1 MAQDVLNAL
10 TLGSLYLLFALGM
23 SLAWGTI
30 GILNFAHGSIFMFAA
45 FTAHLVVR
53 EVSLPMPVMLL
64 IGVLGGAVLSLLVQL
79 LVFEPIQRRAKDHR
93 QAELQ
98 ILVGGIGIAI
108 VPLAIAQ
115 NRTGSVPFGYSNGTF
130 RVDTYDLGF
139 LRISN
144 VQIVTLVAAFGL
156 ALLIGWWLKA
166 ARPGL
171 ALRGIGVDAEVASL
185 MGVDRRRL
193 ALLTM
198 AVAGALA
205 GLAGV
210 LLTYY
215 LGSIAPET
223 GDAFLLKA
231 FAAIIL
237 GGVGSIAGV
246 VLGAVVLAGIET
258 LVLVTTSGTWTPAIA
273 FGVIFLMLLVRP
285 NGLLGRQEVRRT

>member
-45 FTAHLVVR
+45 FTAHLLVQ
-53 EVSLPMPVMLL
+53 EVALPMVALIAVGVAAGALL
-64 IGVLGGAVLSLLVQL
+64 SVLVQL
-79 LVFEPIQRRAKDHR
+79 LVFEPIQRRAKDKHK
-93 QAELQ
+93 AELQ
-98 ILVGGIGIAI
+98 ILIGGIGVAI

-115 NRTGSVPFGYSNGTF
+115 YLTRSVPFGYSAGRFQVNS
-130 RVDTYDLGF
+130 YDLGF
-139 LRISN
+139 VRVSN
-144 VQIVTLVAAFGL
+144 VQVITLAAAFGL
-156 ALLIGWWLKA
+156 AALIGWWLKA

-171 ALRGIGVDAEVASL
+171 ALRGIGVDAEVASM

-246 VLGAVVLAGIET
+246 TIGALFLAGVET
-258 LVLVTTSGTWTPAIA
+258 LVLVTTSGAWAPAIA
-273 FGVIFLMLLVRP
+273 FGVLFLMLLVRP

>member
-1 MAQDVLNAL
+1 MAQNVLNAL

-30 GILNFAHGSIFMFAA
+30 GILNFAHGSIFVFAA
-45 FTAHLVVR
+45 YAAHLLVA
-53 EVSLPMPVMLL
+53 EVSLPMPAMLA
-64 IGVLGGAVLSLLVQL
+64 VGAVVGAALSLLVQVL
-79 LVFEPIQRRAKDHR
+79 AFEPIQRRTSDHR
-93 QAELQ
+93 KAEMQ
-98 ILVGGIGIAI
+98 ILVGGIGIAFI
-108 VPLAIAQ
+108 PLAVVQ
-115 NRTGSVPFGYSNGTF
+115 YLTRSVPFGYSAGTF
-130 RVDTYDLGF
+130 RVTTWELGWVR
-139 LRISN
+139 LSN
-144 VQIVTLVAAFGL
+144 VQLVILVAALGL
-156 ALLIGWWLKA
+156 AGIIGWWLYA

-171 ALRGIGVDAEVASL
+171 ALRAIGVDAEVASM

-198 AVAGALA
+198 AVAGGLA

-231 FAAIIL
+231 FAAIVL

-246 VLGAVVLAGIET
+246 VLGAMLLAGTET
-258 LVLVTTSGTWTPAIA
+258 LVQVTTSGTWTPAIA

>member
-10 TLGSLYLLFALGM
+10 TLGGLYLLFALGM

-45 FTAHLVVR
+45 WTAHLVVR
-53 EVSLPMPVMLL
+53 EVALPMPVMLL
-64 IGVLGGAVLSLLVQL
+64 IGAFVGAALSLLVQVL
-79 LVFEPIQRRAKDHR
+79 AFEPIQRRAKDHR

-98 ILVGGIGIAI
+98 ILIGGIGIAI
-108 VPLAIAQ
+108 IPLALAQ
-115 NRTGSVPFGYSNGTF
+115 RFTGSIPFGYSNGTF
-130 RVDTYDLGF
+130 RVDTYDVG

-156 ALLIGWWLKA
+156 ALLIGWWLRA

-171 ALRGIGVDAEVASL
+171 ALRGIGVDPEVASL

-198 AVAGALA
+198 AVAGGLA

-237 GGVGSIAGV
+237 GGVGSIAGI

-258 LVLVTTSGTWTPAIA
+258 LVLVTTSGTWAPAIA

-285 NGLLGRQEVRRT
+285 TGLLGRQEVRRT

>member
-45 FTAHLVVR
+45 FTAHLVVE
-53 EVSLPMPVMLL
+53 EVSLPMPALLL
-64 IGVLGGAVLSLLVQL
+64 IGVAVGAVLSLLVQL
-79 LVFEPIQRRAKDHR
+79 LAFEPIQRRAADHR
-93 QAELQ
+93 KAELQ

-108 VPLAIAQ
+108 IPLAIAQ
-115 NRTGSVPFGYSNGTF
+115 RVTGSVPFGYSGGTF
-130 RVDTYDLGF
+130 QVDTYDLG
-139 LRISN
+139 LVRISN

-156 ALLIGWWLKA
+156 AGLIGWWLKA

-171 ALRGIGVDAEVASL
+171 ALRGIGVDPEVASL

-193 ALLTM
+193 ALFTM
-198 AVAGALA
+198 AVAGGLA

-246 VLGAVVLAGIET
+246 VLGAVILAGTET
-258 LVLVTTSGTWTPAIA
+258 FVLVSTSGTWTPAIA
-273 FGVIFLMLLVRP
+273 FGLIFLMLLVRP

>member
-1 MAQDVLNAL
+1 MAQDLVNAL
-10 TLGSLYLLFALGM
+10 ALGSLYLLFGLGM

-30 GILNFAHGSIFMFAA
+30 GVLNFAHGSIFMFAA
-45 FTAHLVVR
+45 FSAHLLVQQTP
-53 EVSLPMPVMLL
+53 LPMPAMVAVGM
-64 IGVLGGAVLSLLVQL
+64 VVGAVLSLLVQVL
-79 LVFEPIQRRAKDHR
+79 AFEPIQRRASDPHE
-93 QAELQ
+93 AELQ
-98 ILVGGIGIAI
+98 VLVGGIGIAI

-115 NRTGSVPFGYSNGTF
+115 RATLSAPFGFSGSTF
-130 RVDTYDLGF
+130 QVVSWDLGVV
-139 LRISN
+139 RVTN
-144 VQIVTLVAAFGL
+144 VAVVAIVAALGL
-156 ALLIGWWLKA
+156 AALIGWWLRA

-171 ALRGIGVDAEVASL
+171 ALRAIGVDAEVASM

-198 AVAGALA
+198 AVAGGLA

-246 VLGAVVLAGIET
+246 VIGAVVLAGIET
-258 LVLVTTSGTWTPAIA
+258 LVLVTTSGTWAPAIA